1 MSTTILNSCVCKR
14 LSNGLNVSILPQP
27 EYSHTFVSCSVPYGS
42 IHDSTLA
49 GTAHFLEHM
58 MFYNPDGQSVK
69 SLLHAEGASTSAL
82 TRYDVTTYQLA
93 CTGNLRNSLQL
104 FMNMIATPYFTKRN
118 IERERAAIH
127 QELEMYKDQPSWLA
141 LQQLLQMMYGNDH
154 PITQDVAGTPE
165 SIADIT
171 VELLSNAY
179 RSHYAA
185 SRMSVAVVGP
195 VDPTEIFE
203 WLENFSM
210 DQPKMISHI
219 PFIQPLQERDE
230 TYKEMNGGSSIP
242 LVRFGFQE
250 ERPVTQLETE
260 VATMIGIEALLGE
273 TSTFFTESVKSG
285 LLGKGSHWDHY
296 YRQEFAFSNVC
307 GYSVDPVELHQRVK
321 EECSRIQDRTLSS
334 EDIHFARM
342 KWISNHY
349 ADMDSLKKRCMH
361 ISEYGVIGLDY
372 MQMSECAMKLT
383 DEEIGI
389 HLKRIAKPSHLRMS
403 VVR

>member
-1 MSTTILNSCVCKR
+1 MNSTTFNSYVCKR
-14 LSNGLNVSILPQP
+14 LSNGLNVIVLPQP
-27 EYSHTFVSCSVPYGS
+27 KYNHTFVSCSVPYGS
-42 IHDSTLA
+42 IHDITLA

-93 CTGNLRNSLQL
+93 CTGNLRSSLQL
-104 FMNMIATPYFTKRN
+104 FMNMIATPYFTNKH

-154 PITQDVAGTPE
+154 PIILDVAGTSE

-171 VELLSNAY
+171 VEWLNDAY
-179 RSHYAA
+179 TSHYAA

-195 VDPTEIFE
+195 VVPTEIFE
-203 WLENFSM
+203 WLENYPMARSKIM
-210 DQPKMISHI
+210 SPA
-219 PFIQPLQERDE
+219 PFLQPLQEQDE
-230 TYKEMNGGSSIP
+230 TYKEMSGGSSMP
-242 LVRFGFQE
+242 LVRFGFKE
-250 ERPVTQLETE
+250 ERPVMQLETQ

-273 TSTFFTESVKSG
+273 TSTFYTESVKSG

-307 GYSVDPVELHQRVK
+307 GYSVDPIQLYQRVK
-321 EECSRIQDRTLSS
+321 EECSRIQDRMLSS
-334 EDIHFARM
+334 EDIHYARM
-342 KWISNHY
+342 KWIGNHY

-361 ISEYGVIGLDY
+361 ISEYGVIGLNY
-372 MQMSECAMKLT
+372 MKMSECAMKLT
-383 DEEIGI
+383 VEEIEMN
-389 HLKRIAKPSHLRMS
+389 LKRIAKPDHLRMS